1 MLTKTI
7 QIDGKDV
14 KFKASA
20 AIPRLYRVR
29 FGRDII
35 VDMNKLKKSAEKVRE
50 GAQEEF
56 EIDDLSIFENVAYM
70 FAKHAAPEEVPNTID
85 EWLEQFNT
93 FSIYL
98 VLPEILELWGIDNLQ
113 TVESKKKLAQLTAK

>member
-20 AIPRLYRVR
+20 AIPRLYRIR

-50 GAQEEF
+50 GEQNEF
-56 EIDDLSIFENVAYM
+56 EIEDLSIFENVAYM
-70 FAKHAAPEEVPNTID
+70 FAKHAEPEEVPNTID

>member
-20 AIPRLYRVR
+20 AIPRLYRIR

-50 GAQEEF
+50 GEQDEF

-70 FAKHAAPEEVPNTID
+70 FAKHAEPEEVPNTID

-98 VLPEILELWGIDNLQ
+98 VLPKILELWGIDNLQ
-113 TVESKKKLAQLTAK
+113 TVESKKKLAQLNAK

>member
-20 AIPRLYRVR
+20 AIPRLYRIR

-50 GAQEEF
+50 GEQDEF

-70 FAKHAAPEEVPNTID
+70 FAKHASPEEVPNTID

-113 TVESKKKLAQLTAK
+113 TVESKKKLAILTAK